1 MTREWV
7 MDERAPARSRTPW
20 TVAVTVLVVIAEFVL
35 LTYVYNIGDEL
46 DQQRAAQASL
56 AGVLDSLD
64 GVPRPSVAAASG
76 LAVGRLVD
84 SGIDPGAADRLERLH
99 REWSENPRDRESLSA
114 LRDQVDWIGEAVH
127 EEQALID
134 SYATYAHAGLL
145 GLVTVGWLLWFRN
158 LIRRHRNVE
167 GALARKQ
174 AFDANER
181 RQLAVVQNSTDLI
194 AVLEH
199 DSTVA
204 FISQAGADMLGL
216 PADRLEGR
224 RLVDLLPPEDAAV
237 LARNLMSRR
246 QGEQHLQ
253 LRMQHSGGRTLVLEG
268 TVTDLSMDP
277 AVQGWVLNAR
287 DITER
292 HSLAEQ
298 LAHQSFHD
306 ALTGLANRQL
316 FADRLAHALARQA
329 TRPEPLTVLLC
340 DLDDFKHVND
350 SRGHGTGDQILVE
363 AGKRIVRALRPGDTA
378 ARLGGDEFAIL
389 VEGGD
394 VAEATAVAGRVQHLL
409 AEPFY
414 VDGTPVVVRVSI
426 GIAEAVAG
434 STTGEEVLRNAD
446 VAMYWAKDRGK
457 STVAVYESGLHAEAL
472 ERLELRGELQRA
484 ILEEQL
490 VLHYQPTVDLG
501 TDRII
506 GFEAL
511 VRWDHPVRGL
521 IPPHDFI
528 PIAEQSGLIVQLGT
542 WVLREACRAAAGLQS
557 DRQHPTVAV
566 NIAAQQ
572 VADADFVEQVRS
584 ALHRSALPAH
594 RLVLEITESMLLDD
608 LGPAVERLSA
618 LRDLGVRVAI
628 DDFGT
633 GYSSLSYLSRLP
645 VDMLKVDK
653 SFVDEVCAGTHG
665 ASVTEAI
672 IAMSRTMRLVTVAEG
687 VELPEQA
694 AWLEE
699 AACTL
704 GQGFLWSRPVELDRA
719 RVLLHEGL
727 PRQRGRRDSVLG
739 PGGTGSGSANGPA
752 GGRAGNGRGAYGDEW
767 PSRTRA

>member
-1 MTREWV
+1 ME
-7 MDERAPARSRTPW
+7 ERTAARSRVSG
-20 TVAVTVLVVIAEFVL
+20 TVTITLLVVVAEFL
-35 LTYVYNIGDEL
+35 LLSAVYHVGDSL
-46 DQQRAAQASL
+46 DRQRAAQARVS
-56 AGVLDSLD
+56 GVLGSVDDS
-64 GVPRPSVAAASG
+64 PAPAVAAATGS
-76 LAVGRLVD
+76 AVQRLVD
-84 SGIDPGAADRLERLH
+84 SGIDAVAAQRLDTLYLAWIAAPANE
-99 REWSENPRDRESLSA
+99 SA
-114 LRDQVDWIGEAVH
+114 LVKLRNQTTLVGKQVDA
-127 EEQALID
+127 EQARIDQYALI
-134 SYATYAHAGLL
+134 AHGALL
-145 GLVTVGWLLWFRN
+145 ALVTVGWLLWFRR
-158 LIRRHRNVE
+158 LLRRHRDVE

-181 RQLAVVQNSTDLI
+181 RQLALVHNSTDLI
-194 AVLEH
+194 TVLEH
-199 DSTVA
+199 DST
-204 FISQAGADMLGL
+204 ISFVSPAGADLLGL
-216 PADRLEGR
+216 PEERLIGR
-224 RLVDLLPPEDAAV
+224 RFVDLLPPDDAAV

-246 QGEQHLQ
+246 QGDQHLQ
-253 LRMQHSGGRTLVLEG
+253 LRVQHADGRTLVVEG
-268 TVTDLSMDP
+268 TITDLSLDP
-277 AVQGWVLNAR
+277 SVLGWVLSAR

-292 HSLAEQ
+292 HSLQEQ

-316 FADRLAHALARQA
+316 FADRLAHALSRQSS
-329 TRPEPLTVLLC
+329 RPAPLTVLLC

-363 AGKRIVRALRPGDTA
+363 VGKRIARVLGPADTA

-389 VEGGD
+389 LDGGD
-394 VAEATAVAGRVQHLL
+394 VAAAGLIAGRIQHLL
-409 AEPFY
+409 TEPLY
-414 VDGTPVVVRVSI
+414 VDGTSVTVRSSI

-434 STTGEEVLRNAD
+434 SMTGEEVLRNAD

-472 ERLELRGELQRA
+472 DRLELRGELQRA
-484 ILEEQL
+484 ILDEQL
-490 VLHYQPTVDLG
+490 ILHYQPTVDLC
-501 TDRII
+501 TDLIS

-511 VRWDHPVRGL
+511 VRWQHPTRGL
-521 IPPHDFI
+521 MAPNEFI

-572 VADADFVEQVRS
+572 VAEPDFVEQVRS
-584 ALHRSALPAH
+584 ALQRAALPAH

-608 LGPAVERLSA
+608 MDPAIERLA
-618 LRDLGVRVAI
+618 AIRELGVRVAI

-665 ASVTEAI
+665 SSVTEAI

-694 AWLEE
+694 AWLEH
-699 AACTL
+699 ASCTL

-719 RVLLHEGL
+719 RQLLRQGV
-727 PRQRGRRDSVLG
+727 PRQRAHREGQ
-739 PGGTGSGSANGPA
+739 
-752 GGRAGNGRGAYGDEW
+752 
-767 PSRTRA
+767 RTI

>member
-1 MTREWV
+1 
-7 MDERAPARSRTPW
+7 
-20 TVAVTVLVVIAEFVL
+20 
-35 LTYVYNIGDEL
+35 
-46 DQQRAAQASL
+46 
-56 AGVLDSLD
+56 
-64 GVPRPSVAAASG
+64 
-76 LAVGRLVD
+76 VGRLVD
-84 SGIDPGAADRLERLH
+84 SGIDEAEADRLHELYRA
-99 REWSENPRDRESLSA
+99 WISEPSDQRALAA
-114 LRDQVDWIGEAVH
+114 LRDQVDWVGETVNA
-127 EEQALID
+127 EQERID
-134 SYATYAHAGLL
+134 EYANYAHGGLL
-145 GLVTVGWLLWFRN
+145 ALVTLGWLLWFRR
-158 LIRRHRNVE
+158 LLRRHRKVE
-167 GALARKQ
+167 GALASKQ

-181 RQLAVVQNSTDLI
+181 RQLALVQNSTDLI

-199 DSTVA
+199 DSTVG
-204 FISQAGADMLGL
+204 FISDAGAHMLGV
-216 PADRLEGR
+216 PAERLEGR
-224 RLVDLLPPEDAAV
+224 RLVDLLPAEDAAT

-246 QGEQHLQ
+246 EGDQHLQ
-253 LRMQHSGGRTLVLEG
+253 LRVQHSSGRTLVLEG
-268 TVTDLSMDP
+268 TITDLSFDP
-277 AVQGWVLNAR
+277 AVRGWVLNAR
-287 DITER
+287 DVTER
-292 HSLAEQ
+292 HTLVEQ

-316 FADRLAHALARQA
+316 FADRLAHALSRQA
-329 TRPEPLTVLLC
+329 ARPEPLTVLLC

-363 AGKRIVRALRPGDTA
+363 AGKRILRALRPGDTA
-378 ARLGGDEFAIL
+378 ARLGGDEFAVL
-389 VEGGD
+389 LEGGD
-394 VAEATAVAGRVQHLL
+394 IAEATAVAGRIQHLL

-414 VDGTPVVVRVSI
+414 VDGTSVMVRVSI

-484 ILEEQL
+484 ILDEQL

-501 TDRII
+501 TDRIT

-511 VRWDHPVRGL
+511 VRWNHPVRGL
-521 IPPHDFI
+521 IPPGDFI

-572 VADADFVEQVRS
+572 VSEPDFVEQVRS
-584 ALHRSALPAH
+584 ALHRASLPAH

-608 LGPAVERLSA
+608 MAPAVERLA
-618 LRDLGVRVAI
+618 TLRDLGVRIAI

-653 SFVDEVCAGTHG
+653 SFVDQVCAGTHG

-699 AACTL
+699 ASCTL
-704 GQGFLWSRPVELDRA
+704 GQGFLWSRPVELDLA
-719 RVLLHEGL
+719 RRLLHEGV
-727 PRQRGRRDSVLG
+727 PRQRTRREPQHNS
-739 PGGTGSGSANGPA
+739 
-752 GGRAGNGRGAYGDEW
+752 YGDDW
-767 PSRTRA
+767 PQAHARA

>member
-1 MTREWV
+1 ME
-7 MDERAPARSRTPW
+7 ERAAARSRVSG
-20 TVAVTVLVVIAEFVL
+20 TVAATLLVVLAEFAL
-35 LTYVYNIGDEL
+35 LTAVYHVGDGL
-46 DQQRAAQASL
+46 DRQRAAHARV
-56 AGVLDSLD
+56 AGVLGSIDD
-64 GVPRPSVAAASG
+64 APAPAVAAESG
-76 LAVGRLVD
+76 GAVQGLVD
-84 SGIDPGAADRLERLH
+84 SGIDESSAQRLNELYLAWIAKPADREALA
-99 REWSENPRDRESLSA
+99 A
-114 LRDQVDWIGEAVH
+114 LRAKTADIGREVRV
-127 EEQALID
+127 EKELIDRYALI
-134 SYATYAHAGLL
+134 AHGALL
-145 GLVTVGWLLWFRN
+145 GLVTLGWLLWFRR
-158 LIRRHRNVE
+158 LLRRHRKVE

-181 RQLAVVQNSTDLI
+181 RQLALVQNSTDLI
-194 AVLEH
+194 TVLEH
-199 DSTVA
+199 DST
-204 FISQAGADMLGL
+204 ISFVSPAGAALLGL
-216 PADRLEGR
+216 PEERLIGR
-224 RLVDLLPPEDAAV
+224 RLVDLLHVEDAAT

-246 QGEQHLQ
+246 QGDQYLE
-253 LRMQHSGGRTLVLEG
+253 LRIAHADGRTLVVEG
-268 TVTDLSMDP
+268 TLTDLSLDP
-277 AVQGWVLNAR
+277 SVLGWVLNAR
-287 DITER
+287 DVTER
-292 HSLAEQ
+292 QTLVEQ

-316 FADRLAHALARQA
+316 FADRLAHALSRQA
-329 TRPEPLTVLLC
+329 SRPEPLTVLLC

-363 AGKRIVRALRPGDTA
+363 AGKRIARALGPGDTA
-378 ARLGGDEFAIL
+378 ARLGGDEFAVL
-389 VEGGD
+389 LEGGD
-394 VAEATAVAGRVQHLL
+394 LAVAGTVASRIQHLL

-414 VDGTPVVVRVSI
+414 VDGTSVSVRASI
-426 GIAEAVAG
+426 GVAEAIAG

-457 STVAVYESGLHAEAL
+457 STVAVYESDLHAEAL
-472 ERLELRGELQRA
+472 QRLELRGELQRA
-484 ILEEQL
+484 ILDEQL

-511 VRWDHPVRGL
+511 VRWQHPTRGL
-521 IPPHDFI
+521 IPPNDFI

-572 VADADFVEQVRS
+572 VSEADFVDQVRS
-584 ALHRSALPAH
+584 ALQRAALPAH

-608 LGPAVERLSA
+608 MTPAIERLAA
-618 LRDLGVRVAI
+618 LRELGVRVAI

-653 SFVDEVCAGTHG
+653 SFVDQVCAGTHG

-694 AWLEE
+694 AWLED
-699 AACTL
+699 ASCTL
-704 GQGFLWSRPVELDRA
+704 GQGFLWSRPVELDLA
-719 RVLLHEGL
+719 RRMLQDGV
-727 PRQRGRRDSVLG
+727 PRQRTRRE
-739 PGGTGSGSANGPA
+739 PA
-752 GGRAGNGRGAYGDEW
+752 GARDDW
-767 PSRTRA
+767 PPARSTA